1 MSWTFDEIAHEW
13 LADSVVAVPPE
24 EVVIAYNRCEQT
36 LGREWINQCRGTVI
50 GAAPTLQVVTI
61 GQRLASLDG
70 VGSSEQLIEKLRK
83 RDPSATAELH
93 ALHLLRSNGETSLEL
108 FPRIIVGDRM
118 REPDFRIRRNGHP
131 WVYAE
136 VTSTD
141 ISEAHER
148 AEAVLDTLSA
158 VIDSVTK
165 PFDLE
170 VFLRREPQDQ
180 EISCVLP
187 RILRFCESASAG
199 REELPDGLGLLLLS
213 GAPSGPIVPNDHGEE
228 VRPRL
233 GKAKFKVEQGV
244 PTRRV
249 VVRMPYSDERA
260 ENLLRRESAQLPP
273 EGPGLVMIHMG
284 NAPGGFS
291 SWEPLIRRRF
301 QPSVHTRVG
310 AVCLFSAGTLPTER
324 GFVILSQTKVLV
336 NPHASTPLPSW
347 IEKTLIAAGEEFR
360 KNTVREGPIAA
371 GSVDVSHA

>member
-1 MSWTFDEIAHEW
+1 M
-13 LADSVVAVPPE
+13 
-24 EVVIAYNRCEQT
+24 
-36 LGREWINQCRGTVI
+36 
-50 GAAPTLQVVTI
+50 
-61 GQRLASLDG
+61 
-70 VGSSEQLIEKLRK
+70 
-83 RDPSATAELH
+83 
-93 ALHLLRSNGETSLEL
+93 
-108 FPRIIVGDRM
+108 
-118 REPDFRIRRNGHP
+118 
-131 WVYAE
+131 
-136 VTSTD
+136 
-141 ISEAHER
+141 
-148 AEAVLDTLSA
+148 
-158 VIDSVTK
+158 
-165 PFDLE
+165 
-170 VFLRREPQDQ
+170 
-180 EISCVLP
+180 
-187 RILRFCESASAG
+187 ASAG

-260 ENLLRRESAQLPP
+260 ENLLRRELAQLPP

-360 KNTVREGPIAA
+360 KNTVREDPIAA
-371 GSVDVSHA
+371 GSVDASHA